1 MEKYLKRSLAVRV
14 LWAADGRC
22 VLSRVDLGG
31 FAIHQPAS
39 GFHSAA
45 RKRIAEPVNKQDRR
59 NLWQARL
66 RGSEA
71 RETGGSARA
80 DLSRGLAP
88 SVSSLIHS
96 IPCPSNRKRI
106 SPPLAL
112 ERRHRV
118 IPDVDCTSGLECS
131 EPLRPSA
138 ISHNV
143 CLPAADD
150 FRELNRDSHSEE
162 KEQVSGDPKS
172 RQAVLSAFLMDGQI
186 GGPPFPPG

>member
-31 FAIHQPAS
+31 FANHQPAS

-88 SVSSLIHS
+88 SVSSPFTPFPVRQIAKGFLPRSLSNDDTGLSRTLIV
-96 IPCPSNRKRI
+96 
-106 SPPLAL
+106 PLAWSAL
-112 ERRHRV
+112 SLYV
-118 IPDVDCTSGLECS
+118 PLPLATTSVCRL
-131 EPLRPSA
+131 PTISA
-138 ISHNV
+138 S
-143 CLPAADD
+143 
-150 FRELNRDSHSEE
+150 
-162 KEQVSGDPKS
+162 
-172 RQAVLSAFLMDGQI
+172 
-186 GGPPFPPG
+186 